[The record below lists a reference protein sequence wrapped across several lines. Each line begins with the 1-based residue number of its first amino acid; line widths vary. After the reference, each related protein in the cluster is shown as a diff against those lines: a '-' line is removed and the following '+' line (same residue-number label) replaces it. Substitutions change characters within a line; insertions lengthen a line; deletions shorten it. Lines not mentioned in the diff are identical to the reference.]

1 MLDTACE
8 ILERAATHH
17 EHPGYYRI
25 YIDRLAADLYQIRG
39 SIEYELDQPGHGM
52 SWLTTSKRRRQ
63 LVVENEQSSQDDRYE
78 LAVTNANIALAMMA
92 DNQAQK
98 ALPWIEELLNYPAEY
113 VSRDIWTAN
122 LSNLFWL
129 LGDYQK
135 SLATSQESFELTA
148 KAHGV
153 NSLRMATYVYIS
165 KALVTDRELTICLR
179 DSIHFNTG
187 NAHLSLGQTDEAF
200 ESFSA
205 CLRICLSEMPH
216 HYKTGF
222 TYHKLGVI
230 MMGSGDFESSA

>member
-1 MLDTACE
+1 MLDIACE
-8 ILERAATHH
+8 ILERAATHQ
-17 EHPGYYRI
+17 EHPGYHRI

-39 SIEYELDQPGHGM
+39 SIEYELDQPGHGI

-63 LVVENEQSSQDDRYE
+63 LVVENEQSNQDDQYE
-78 LAVTNANIALAMMA
+78 LTVTNANIALAMMA
-92 DNQAQK
+92 NNQAQK
-98 ALPWIEELLNYPAEY
+98 ALPWIEELLSYPAEY

-122 LSNLFWL
+122 LSNLYWL
-129 LGDYQK
+129 LGDYKK

-165 KALVTDRELTICLR
+165 KALVADRELTICLH

-205 CLRICLSEMPH
+205 CLRICLSKMPH